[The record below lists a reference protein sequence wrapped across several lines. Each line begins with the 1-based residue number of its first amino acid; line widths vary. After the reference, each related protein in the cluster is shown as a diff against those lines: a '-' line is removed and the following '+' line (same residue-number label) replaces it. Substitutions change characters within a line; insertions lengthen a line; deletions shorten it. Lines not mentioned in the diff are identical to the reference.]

1 MERNWTRK
9 EPTIAAILSLLIPG
23 LGQIYNEDVN
33 RGVTIMVV
41 QVILVVLGIVMLIAS
56 PVAGAFVLFLG
67 PFVVWIW
74 NVVDAANG
82 AKEINRK
89 IEEEEERKRLIEK
102 KRELETIELNEFIES
117 LRKDYVLFKN
127 GILSE
132 EEFIKRKE
140 TAISQL
146 RTKKIDRGF
155 EDFLY
160 TIIPLKK
167 EQILT
172 DQDLKVIK
180 ETIGFKKHKRF
191 S

>member
-9 EPTIAAILSLLIPG
+9 EPIIAAILSFLIPG

-41 QVILVVLGIVMLIAS
+41 QVILVVLGVVMLIAS
-56 PVAGAFVLFLG
+56 PVAGAVLLLG
-67 PFVVWIW
+67 PLLLWIW
-74 NVVDAANG
+74 NISDAVNG

-117 LRKDYVLFKN
+117 LRKDYELFKN

-132 EEFIKRKE
+132 EEFIKRKK
-140 TAISQL
+140 TTISQL

-160 TIIPLKK
+160 AIIPLKK

-180 ETIGFKKHKRF
+180 EILQFKL
-191 S
+191 

>member
-1 MERNWTRK
+1 MERNLTRK
-9 EPTIAAILSLLIPG
+9 DPTLAAILSLFING
-23 LGQIYNEDVN
+23 VGQIYNGDIK
-33 RGVTIMVV
+33 RGIT
-41 QVILVVLGIVMLIAS
+41 ILVVQIIQV
-56 PVAGAFVLFLG
+56 VLA
-67 PFVVWIW
+67 PFIYITYISWIIVWIW
-74 NVVDAANG
+74 NIFDAANG

-89 IEEEEERKRLIEK
+89 IEEEERKRLIEE
-102 KRELETIELNEFIES
+102 KRKLETIELNKFIES
-117 LRKDYVLFKN
+117 LRKDYALFKN

-146 RTKKIDRGF
+146 RIKKIDRGS

-160 TIIPLKK
+160 AIIPLKK